1 MLFRLFLVLKIA
13 LLSLCILGLVAWA
26 PAANA
31 ENPKILIVGDSLSA
45 AYGIPQQQ
53 GWAAL
58 LQKKLQLKNYRYD
71 VVNAS
76 MSGETTSGGASR
88 INTALQ
94 KTKPTIVILELGAN
108 DGLRGLPINEMIT
121 NLSNI
126 IRQSKQSG
134 AKVLLIGM
142 QIPPN
147 YGPKYAEAFSQS
159 YQRLSQEHK
168 IPLVPFMLKNIAV
181 QPDLIQQD
189 GLHPNALAQ
198 PMILEN
204 IWPQLKLL
212 LKRKILAID
221 AKKPTIKTY

>member
-1 MLFRLFLVLKIA
+1 MLFRLFLVLKTA
-13 LLSLCILGLVAWA
+13 LLSSCVLGLVAWA

-58 LQKKLQLKNYRYD
+58 LQKKLQLKSYRYD

-94 KTKPTIVILELGAN
+94 KIKPTIVVLELGAN
-108 DGLRGLPINEMIT
+108 DGLRGLPVNEMIT

-147 YGPKYAEAFSQS
+147 YGPKYSEAFSQS
-159 YQRLSQEHK
+159 YQRLSHEHK

-212 LKRKILAID
+212 LKKINTD
-221 AKKPTIKTY
+221 S

>member
-1 MLFRLFLVLKIA
+1 MLFRLFLVLKTA
-13 LLSLCILGLVAWA
+13 LLSLCVLGLVAWT

-108 DGLRGLPINEMIT
+108 DGLRGLPVNEMIT

-142 QIPPN
+142 KIPPN

-159 YQRLSQEHK
+159 YQRLSHEHK

-212 LKRKILAID
+212 LKKINTD
-221 AKKPTIKTY
+221 S

>member
-1 MLFRLFLVLKIA
+1 MLFRLFLVLKTA
-13 LLSLCILGLVAWA
+13 LLSLCVLGLVAWA
-26 PAANA
+26 PATNA

-53 GWAAL
+53 GWAVL
-58 LQKKLQLKNYRYD
+58 LQKNLQLKNYRYD

-76 MSGETTSGGASR
+76 MSGETSSGGASR

-94 KTKPTIVILELGAN
+94 KTKPAIVILELGAN
-108 DGLRGLPINEMIT
+108 DGLRGLPISEMIT

-147 YGPKYAEAFSQS
+147 YGPKYSEAFSQS
-159 YQRLSQEHK
+159 YLRLSHEHK

-189 GLHPNALAQ
+189 GLHPNVLAQ

-212 LKRKILAID
+212 LKKNN
-221 AKKPTIKTY
+221 TGY

>member
-1 MLFRLFLVLKIA
+1 MLFRLFLVLKTA
-13 LLSLCILGLVAWA
+13 LLSLCVLGLVAWA

-76 MSGETTSGGASR
+76 MSGETSSGGASR

-94 KTKPTIVILELGAN
+94 KTKPAIVILELGAN
-108 DGLRGLPINEMIT
+108 DGLRGLPVNEMIT

-147 YGPKYAEAFSQS
+147 YGPKYSEAFSQS
-159 YQRLSQEHK
+159 YQRLSHEHK

-189 GLHPNALAQ
+189 GLHPNVLAQ

-212 LKRKILAID
+212 LKRKN
-221 AKKPTIKTY
+221 TGY

>member
-1 MLFRLFLVLKIA
+1 MLFRLFLVLKTA
-13 LLSLCILGLVAWA
+13 LLSSCVLGLVAWA

-108 DGLRGLPINEMIT
+108 DGLRGLPVNEMIT

-142 QIPPN
+142 KIPPN

-159 YQRLSQEHK
+159 YQRLSHEHK

-212 LKRKILAID
+212 LKKINTD
-221 AKKPTIKTY
+221 S

>member
-1 MLFRLFLVLKIA
+1 MLFRLFLVLKTA
-13 LLSLCILGLVAWA
+13 LLSLCVLGLVAWA

-76 MSGETTSGGASR
+76 MSGETSSGGASR

-94 KTKPTIVILELGAN
+94 KTKPAIVILELGAN
-108 DGLRGLPINEMIT
+108 DGLRGLPVNEMIT

-126 IRQSKQSG
+126 IRLSKQSG

-147 YGPKYAEAFSQS
+147 YGPKYSEAFSQS

-189 GLHPNALAQ
+189 GLHPNVLAQ

-212 LKRKILAID
+212 LKRKN
-221 AKKPTIKTY
+221 TGY

>member
-212 LKRKILAID
+212 LKRKN
-221 AKKPTIKTY
+221 TGY

>member
-1 MLFRLFLVLKIA
+1 MLFRLFLVLKTA
-13 LLSLCILGLVAWA
+13 LLSSCVLGLVAWA

-76 MSGETTSGGASR
+76 MSGETSSGGASR

-94 KTKPTIVILELGAN
+94 KTKPAIVILELGAN
-108 DGLRGLPINEMIT
+108 DGLRGLPVNEMIT

-147 YGPKYAEAFSQS
+147 YGPKYSEAFSQS

-189 GLHPNALAQ
+189 GLHPNVLAQ

-212 LKRKILAID
+212 LKRKN
-221 AKKPTIKTY
+221 TGY

>member
-1 MLFRLFLVLKIA
+1 MLFRLFLVLKTA
-13 LLSLCILGLVAWA
+13 LLSLYVLGLVAWA

-76 MSGETTSGGASR
+76 MSGETSSGGASR

-121 NLSNI
+121 NLSNT

-147 YGPKYAEAFSQS
+147 YGPKYSEAFSQS
-159 YQRLSQEHK
+159 YQRLSHEHK

-198 PMILEN
+198 PIILEN
-204 IWPQLKLL
+204 IWPQLQRL
-212 LKRKILAID
+212 LKKQ
-221 AKKPTIKTY
+221 

>member
-1 MLFRLFLVLKIA
+1 MLFRLFLVLKTA
-13 LLSLCILGLVAWA
+13 LLSLCVLGLVAWA

-76 MSGETTSGGASR
+76 MSGETSSGGASR

-94 KTKPTIVILELGAN
+94 KTKPAIVILELGAN
-108 DGLRGLPINEMIT
+108 DGLRGLPVNEMIT

-147 YGPKYAEAFSQS
+147 YGPKYSEAFSQS
-159 YQRLSQEHK
+159 YQRLSHEHK

-189 GLHPNALAQ
+189 GLHPNVLAQ

-212 LKRKILAID
+212 LKRKNIG
-221 AKKPTIKTY
+221 Y

>member
-1 MLFRLFLVLKIA
+1 MLFRLFLVLKTA

-212 LKRKILAID
+212 LKRKN
-221 AKKPTIKTY
+221 TGY

>member
-1 MLFRLFLVLKIA
+1 MLFRLFLVLKTA
-13 LLSLCILGLVAWA
+13 LLSSCVLGLVAWA

-76 MSGETTSGGASR
+76 MSGETSSGGASR

-94 KTKPTIVILELGAN
+94 KTKPAIVILELGAN
-108 DGLRGLPINEMIT
+108 DGLRGLPVNEMIT

-147 YGPKYAEAFSQS
+147 YGPKYSEAFSQS
-159 YQRLSQEHK
+159 YQRLSHEHK

-189 GLHPNALAQ
+189 GLHPNVLAQ

-212 LKRKILAID
+212 LKRKN
-221 AKKPTIKTY
+221 TGY

>member
-1 MLFRLFLVLKIA
+1 MLFRLFLVLKTA
-13 LLSLCILGLVAWA
+13 LVSLCVLGLVAWA

-53 GWAAL
+53 GWAVL

-76 MSGETTSGGASR
+76 MSGETSSGGASR
-88 INTALQ
+88 LNTALQ
-94 KTKPTIVILELGAN
+94 KTKPAIVILELGAN
-108 DGLRGLPINEMIT
+108 DGLRGLPISEMIT

-147 YGPKYAEAFSQS
+147 YGPKYSEAFSQS
-159 YQRLSQEHK
+159 YLRLSHEHK

-189 GLHPNALAQ
+189 GLHPNVLAQ

-212 LKRKILAID
+212 L
-221 AKKPTIKTY
+221 

>member
-1 MLFRLFLVLKIA
+1 MLFRLFLVLKTA
-13 LLSLCILGLVAWA
+13 LLSLCVLGLVAWA

-58 LQKKLQLKNYRYD
+58 LQKKLQHKNYHYD

-94 KTKPTIVILELGAN
+94 KTKPTIVVLELGAN
-108 DGLRGLPINEMIT
+108 DGLRGLPVNEMIT

-159 YQRLSQEHK
+159 YQRLSHEHK

-212 LKRKILAID
+212 LKRNN
-221 AKKPTIKTY
+221 TGY